1 MINLSFLNSIELKIN
16 TIDNAS
22 SHTLSKIISFDYSD
36 NLIRLNFMRI
46 DALSLAIHIFY
57 EDGAYRFTI
66 FTILCFI
73 IDGHKFVWGLIKL
86 LLWIQHVEHLRDNL
100 PRGRVV
106 SWKYLVEID
115 VACLLVKRDDRVMHS
130 LIYFLSFFVF
140 IRVVQRQIVIL

>member
-46 DALSLAIHIFY
+46 DALPLAIHIFY

-66 FTILCFI
+66 LTILCFI
-73 IDGHKFVWGLIKL
+73 VDGH
-86 LLWIQHVEHLRDNL
+86 
-100 PRGRVV
+100 
-106 SWKYLVEID
+106 
-115 VACLLVKRDDRVMHS
+115 
-130 LIYFLSFFVF
+130 
-140 IRVVQRQIVIL
+140 